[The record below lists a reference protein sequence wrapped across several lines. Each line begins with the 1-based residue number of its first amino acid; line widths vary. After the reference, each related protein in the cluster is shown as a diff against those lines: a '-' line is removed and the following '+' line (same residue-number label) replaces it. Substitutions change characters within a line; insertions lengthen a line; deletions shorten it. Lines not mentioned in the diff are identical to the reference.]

1 MSLQSQ
7 LFQGDPKL
15 EAAAVSDPAHIMPGA
30 VGEYVGKIQQ
40 ALTQLDGAT
49 LDSGELRASR

>member
-15 EAAAVSDPAHIMPGA
+15 EAPAVSDPAHIMPGA